1 MKKTVLLVL
10 AKIFLHTLSFSQVPV
25 KQLYD
30 LGKYSYPIFLTVEAD
45 SINVNT
51 GLKDTFFY
59 TGHGTC
65 FFIRKSNRLFL
76 VTAYHVFAFKPDVMP
91 GRKIKPV
98 IGGEVRVNLFPQNPE
113 KVRLMIPIDKSVLNS
128 DDINVMMNP
137 DLYVYELP
145 VREYNNPFINSIED
159 FLSKDKNEISSP
171 LLMYAYGFPSIRFV
185 KDVVSYT
192 NTNPDSASYVIP
204 YAGKLKMD
212 VADINEKANWLLPHP
227 PNIHSLY
234 KVDSLNYVANP
245 KYAQGASGSPVF
257 FSSTNDGQ
265 TSVWFAGIV
274 STISPVDDFTIIVKE
289 EYIMNELENLI
300 NSGKQYTI
308 IPGVK

>member
-1 MKKTVLLVL
+1 MKKTVLFVLVMT
-10 AKIFLHTLSFSQVPV
+10 FMYTLNFSQVPV

-51 GLKDTFFY
+51 GIKDTFYY

-65 FFIRKSNRLFL
+65 FFIRKSSRLFL

-91 GRKIKPV
+91 GKKFKPI
-98 IGGEVRVNLFPQNPE
+98 IGGEVRINLYPE
-113 KVRLMIPIDKSVLNS
+113 YPENVRIMIPIDKSILNS
-128 DDINVMMNP
+128 DDINVMINP
-137 DLYVYELP
+137 DLFVYELP
-145 VREYNNPFINSIED
+145 AREYNNPFINSIEA
-159 FLSKDKNEISSP
+159 FIPKEANEISSP
-171 LLMYAYGFPSIRFV
+171 LLMYSYGFPSIRPNGDIV
-185 KDVVSYT
+185 KIT
-192 NTNPDSASYVIP
+192 NTNPDSPSYVIP

-212 VADINEKANWLLPHP
+212 VSDINIKANWLLPHP
-227 PNIHSLY
+227 LNMHTRFR
-234 KVDSLNYVANP
+234 VDSLNYVANP

-257 FSSTNDGQ
+257 FSSTNNGQ
-265 TSVWFAGIV
+265 ISVWFAGIV

-300 NSGKQYTI
+300 NSGKQYTV